1 MDFLRWTASD
11 YLIVTSVREV
21 PGVWVTTVTVLV
33 EPGVLVEEPGVVV
46 VVVFDEPVE
55 LPLVFPLVL
64 LPLPELVLEF
74 DAVPALAPDFVLVP
88 ELVLVLF
95 DLGGVLVLLVVLVL
109 AEVEA
114 LLLPLEFDDAVVL
127 VGVVEVL
134 LVLVVT

>member
-1 MDFLRWTASD
+1 M
-11 YLIVTSVREV
+11 
-21 PGVWVTTVTVLV
+21 TTVTVLV